1 MVSQQLEPLGQWR
14 VDARCL
20 NGHRSIVFCSRRI
33 DGRVLFTDIRSSRA
47 HYLSLDRDNIFTD
60 NAAAQSRSTSTAVA
74 HHLGIKSLQFFPDNA
89 HLLTV
94 GGDDLMYL
102 WNVDTGQRSLVNY
115 GPLAMNNIRIIT
127 MACAQMRH
135 DRTKSVV
142 YVPCG
147 KSIRIYD
154 VLSGQRLAT
163 LTGHLTRVSTCI
175 YNSTVVELYTC
186 SDDILVWA
194 AMKKQHEDY
203 EMSIKERNQ
212 QHGMNKSLGQILNRD
227 QWSDDEDES

>member
-1 MVSQQLEPLGQWR
+1 M
-14 VDARCL
+14 
-20 NGHRSIVFCSRRI
+20 
-33 DGRVLFTDIRSSRA
+33 LFTDIRSSRA

-74 HHLGIKSLQFFPDNA
+74 HHLGIKSLQFLPDNA